1 MLLVLLYILLII
13 FSGFQLQ
20 MLVRDHTELS
30 RYQGPAIPAY
40 RWDQFKVYGTMV
52 MYLIII
58 VYYTVQLYSEL
69 MKIYLLNKLPFT
81 SSLISDKNNFTSS
94 LISDENKKL
103 IMDKL
108 RALRG

>member
-1 MLLVLLYILLII
+1 MNQMLRVLLYILLII

-69 MKIYLLNKLPFT
+69 MKIYLLNKLPLP
-81 SSLISDKNNFTSS
+81 SSSRS

>member
-1 MLLVLLYILLII
+1 MLFIVLLYIILII

-20 MLVRDHTELS
+20 MLIRDHTELS

-40 RWDQFKVYGTMV
+40 RWDQFKVYGSMV

-58 VYYTVQLYSEL
+58 VYYAVQLYSAL
-69 MKIYLLNKLPFT
+69 MKIYLINKLPFP
-81 SSLISDKNNFTSS
+81 SSSGS

-103 IMDKL
+103 VMDKIKS
-108 RALRG
+108 LRG

>member
-1 MLLVLLYILLII
+1 MLI
-13 FSGFQLQ
+13 
-20 MLVRDHTELS
+20 RDQTELS

-58 VYYTVQLYSEL
+58 VYSL
-69 MKIYLLNKLPFT
+69 MKVYLLNKLPFLST
-81 SSLISDKNNFTSS
+81 SGS

-103 IMDKL
+103 VMDKIKS
-108 RALRG
+108 LRG